1 MDRLR
6 TLQYFVEAARARSF
20 SGASRELAVSVP
32 AVAKGVN
39 ALERDLGTVLFERT
53 SRGLTLTA
61 SGAAYLESC
70 LPALALLQEADT
82 RARAARHEAAGTV
95 VVGVHNVVARHAL
108 ATALPRFHAQHPRIA
123 LDLRDFDNDE
133 RAEGIDVFL
142 TMGWGTPPNLVQ
154 RKVASA
160 HFWVLASPQYLARH
174 GVPRHPNDLAR
185 HNCLLLR
192 NTLGKVMDLW
202 EFTRGDE
209 RAAVI
214 AKGWLVVSNT
224 HRDSYVDA
232 LLAGEGVARAT
243 DWTSSDHVNAGR
255 LVRLVPDWNST
266 EAPPISVLYRSS
278 VARIPRIPRVRA
290 FIDFATELLGSIDR
304 RRERPMQA
312 TDMPEWMH
320 RGYARASALLMRG
333 RASGLG

>member
-214 AKGWLVVSNT
+214 AKGGQQHASRQLC
-224 HRDSYVDA
+224 RRA
-232 LLAGEGVARAT
+232 AGG
-243 DWTSSDHVNAGR
+243 
-255 LVRLVPDWNST
+255 
-266 EAPPISVLYRSS
+266 
-278 VARIPRIPRVRA
+278 
-290 FIDFATELLGSIDR
+290 R
-304 RRERPMQA
+304 RRGPRHRLDVFRPRERWSAGAPGARLEQ
-312 TDMPEWMH
+312 H
-320 RGYARASALLMRG
+320 RSAADQRSVSQQRGAHPAHPARSRVHRLRH
-333 RASGLG
+333 RAAGQHRPAP